1 MNGSQVVKRTLP
13 LIIVLL
19 IIIGIAISCT
29 VLNKDKAVPAIT
41 NRVFVF
47 EVGEGDR
54 KFSMTN
60 EEIYTQLKNSYGLS
74 LLIEMIDIIS

>member
-41 NRVFVF
+41 NPESLYF

-60 EEIYTQLKNSYGLS
+60 EDIYTQLKK
-74 LLIEMIDIIS
+74 